1 MDFEIWNARR
11 PTDNA
16 RWRAV
21 HDAWRHREVFAH
33 PSYVGLFA
41 GPDDVPMAAYAAT
54 DHGFVLYPFV
64 LRPVDATHLRA
75 AAGRPLRDI
84 TSAYGYGGPFHS
96 DIDEVAAKNFWSR
109 FDDFCRGQGVVTEF
123 VRIPVLRHHLL
134 PYPGQVE
141 PKLTNVVRDLTT
153 PPGVMWYEFE
163 HKVRKNVKRA
173 RQRGVTVEVDEH
185 GAHLDDFL
193 RIYHG
198 TMRRRAADAAYHFPR
213 HMFERLGQEL
223 PGQFVFFHARHGGE
237 IVSTELVLVS
247 ADHIYSYLGGTV
259 AAAFDVRPNDLLK
272 FAIIEWGRQHGKTS
286 FVLGGVT
293 PRTTASSGT
302 SAPSPRRDSFRTRWA
317 AGCWTNRR
325 TSAWCGRT
333 GPRDAGGIRP
343 GHRTRATSRPTG
355 ARCHRPPHPPESRL
369 ECSRRCL
376 PMPSPERSNVRST
389 SGWPRRY
396 SSSHSRRCCPRW
408 RSCE

>member
-286 FVLGGVT
+286 FVLGGGYT
-293 PRTTASSGT
+293 PDDGIVRYKRSF
-302 SAPSPRRDSFRTRWA
+302 APTGLVPYSVGSRVLDKPAYERLVRAHRAEGRRRDPTWSPDEGYFPAYRSPLPPSTA
-317 AGCWTNRR
+317 PAGIEI
-325 TSAWCGRT
+325 G
-333 GPRDAGGIRP
+333 
-343 GHRTRATSRPTG
+343 
-355 ARCHRPPHPPESRL
+355 
-369 ECSRRCL
+369 
-376 PMPSPERSNVRST
+376 M
-389 SGWPRRY
+389 
-396 SSSHSRRCCPRW
+396 
-408 RSCE
+408 